1 MALKGKHPSPAEEQ
15 AKETFSRLPKP
26 EQQRAKEEDQGPD
39 STRQFNFRISEREYN
54 RVMDYCKEEYGLN
67 PSAAMRL
74 IIREFVKHHNLK

>member
-1 MALKGKHPSPAEEQ
+1 MALKGTPSPAEDQ

-26 EQQRAKEEDQGPD
+26 EQPKEEDQGPD
-39 STRQFNFRISEREYN
+39 TTRQFNFRISEREYN
-54 RVMDYCKEEYGLN
+54 RVMDYCKEEYGLS